1 MSNVP
6 LYMFSFFCFVQ
17 FEKSSQHLYLY
28 KVAEE
33 KTISKL
39 VGNSKV
45 ENVLIED
52 ICLSDT
58 LMCIFILSLKISESI
73 TIHDKL
79 KPMLRSQ

>member
-1 MSNVP
+1 
-6 LYMFSFFCFVQ
+6 MFSFFCFVQ
-17 FEKSSQHLYLY
+17 FEKSSQHLY
-28 KVAEE
+28 KVQKE

-39 VGNSKV
+39 VRNSKV

>member
-17 FEKSSQHLYLY
+17 FEKSSQHLF

-58 LMCIFILSLKISESI
+58 LMYISIFIIKTL
-73 TIHDKL
+73 
-79 KPMLRSQ
+79 